1 MLENLKNQE
10 RLSQD
15 EEDRIDNRIRIIVL
29 VMTGVVVAV
38 IIWALVTKKPIGTWY
53 YALILTL
60 LAVIWLIKC
69 VAATFLKHALAQRTD
84 EQVSAYLKAA
94 GLEFVSYAGLA
105 WFLIGMNGNGI
116 FGAIAYL
123 VAMTAARKQRELYY
137 QEPETEEHPDGET
150 QETSA
155 SFMEHPEK
163 GETGKKKDADEVSA
177 LGALPS
183 AADREQREKEHEDG
197 SV

>member
-10 RLSQD
+10 RLSQS
-15 EEDRIDNRIRIIVL
+15 EEDRIDNRIRIIIL
-29 VMTGVVVAV
+29 ALTGVVVAV

-60 LAVIWLIKC
+60 LAVIWLTRC

-137 QEPETEEHPDGET
+137 QEPETGEQEDGEAQDADVSSKEQSPDGK
-150 QETSA
+150 A
-155 SFMEHPEK
+155 GVK
-163 GETGKKKDADEVSA
+163 ADSDEDSA
-177 LGALPS
+177 LSALPS
-183 AADREQREKEHEDG
+183 AADREQREKELENG

>member
-116 FGAIAYL
+116 FGAKAERTL
-123 VAMTAARKQRELYY
+123 LSGTG
-137 QEPETEEHPDGET
+137 DGG
-150 QETSA
+150 TS
-155 SFMEHPEK
+155 
-163 GETGKKKDADEVSA
+163 G
-177 LGALPS
+177 
-183 AADREQREKEHEDG
+183 R
-197 SV
+197 